1 MKYLVV
7 LLTLV
12 CNIALAQS
20 IRVEGIGSTL
30 QQAKD
35 NAFKTAVELQV
46 GSVLVNELES
56 KDTKL
61 IRNDIINY
69 SAGYVDSY
77 KIITTN
83 SYDNKVIVIVDIW
96 VSSSKIANRIL
107 GTSTNPKIFDNQTQS
122 TRYETYIQSKN
133 NGDMLLRSV
142 LNDYPRKA
150 FIVQQGQH
158 KFGVDTDRNPFIEI
172 GFTFRWNYNYI
183 ESFNETLSLI
193 EDGSNGLFKTS
204 PGNII
209 TMAKDPKDYVLG
221 KKNHYKFN
229 DVLTMHT
236 IIDRF
241 NNHKPNIQLMIH
253 NQNNSVFYKQ
263 CYTPESFTGRKPG
276 LYSIGDTLILYGN
289 QTENNIIR
297 IRLSN
302 IGDALRF
309 IERIEL
315 SVVGHESCK

>member
-12 CNIALAQS
+12 CNIALAQP

-77 KIITTN
+77 KIITAN
-83 SYDNKVIVIVDIW
+83 SYDNKVVVIVDVW

-193 EDGSNGLFKTS
+193 EDGSNGLFRTS

-221 KKNHYKFN
+221 KKNHY
-229 DVLTMHT
+229 
-236 IIDRF
+236 
-241 NNHKPNIQLMIH
+241 
-253 NQNNSVFYKQ
+253 
-263 CYTPESFTGRKPG
+263 
-276 LYSIGDTLILYGN
+276 YG
-289 QTENNIIR
+289 
-297 IRLSN
+297 
-302 IGDALRF
+302 
-309 IERIEL
+309 
-315 SVVGHESCK
+315 

>member
-12 CNIALAQS
+12 CNIALAQP

-77 KIITTN
+77 KIITAN
-83 SYDNKVIVIVDIW
+83 SYDNKVVVIVDVW

-122 TRYETYIQSKN
+122 TRYETYIQSKKKSM
-133 NGDMLLRSV
+133 DIKRW
-142 LNDYPRKA
+142 
-150 FIVQQGQH
+150 QH
-158 KFGVDTDRNPFIEI
+158 
-172 GFTFRWNYNYI
+172 
-183 ESFNETLSLI
+183 
-193 EDGSNGLFKTS
+193 
-204 PGNII
+204 
-209 TMAKDPKDYVLG
+209 
-221 KKNHYKFN
+221 
-229 DVLTMHT
+229 
-236 IIDRF
+236 
-241 NNHKPNIQLMIH
+241 
-253 NQNNSVFYKQ
+253 
-263 CYTPESFTGRKPG
+263 
-276 LYSIGDTLILYGN
+276 
-289 QTENNIIR
+289 
-297 IRLSN
+297 
-302 IGDALRF
+302 
-309 IERIEL
+309 
-315 SVVGHESCK
+315 

>member
-7 LLTLV
+7 LLSFI
-12 CNIALAQS
+12 CNIVLAQP

-35 NAFKTAVELQV
+35 NAFKTAVELQI
-46 GSVLVNELES
+46 GFVLVNELES
-56 KDTKL
+56 KDNNL
-61 IRNDIINY
+61 IRNYIINY

-83 SYDNKVIVIVDIW
+83 SYDDKVIIIVDVL

-107 GTSTNPKIFDNQTQS
+107 GTSTNPKLFDNQTQN
-122 TRYETYIQSKN
+122 TRYETYIQSKI
-133 NGDMLLRSV
+133 NGDKLLHSV

-158 KFGVDTDRNPFIEI
+158 KFGVDTNRNPFIEI
-172 GFTFRWNYNYI
+172 GFVFHWNYNYI
-183 ESFNETLSLI
+183 ESLNEALSLL

-204 PGNII
+204 PGNVIV
-209 TMAKDPKDYVLG
+209 MAKDPKDYVFG

-241 NNHKPNIQLMIH
+241 NNHMPNIQLVIY
-253 NQNNSVFYKQ
+253 NQNNTVFYKQ

-297 IRLSN
+297 IHLSN
-302 IGDALRF
+302 IGDALKF

-315 SVVGHESCK
+315 SVADHESCK